1 MARTKSFDQE
11 EVLNK
16 ILMMF
21 WQKGYHQTSLQDILR
36 AGGISKQSMYD
47 TYGDKRTLFLKALI
61 LYREINTKAIEQRVQ
76 EELDRNTPVLEILR
90 GMIYTSE
97 TPDGNIKGCLITYS
111 MVEFKEADDEI
122 RTEMNKVLLFIK
134 EKMKILIEKGQKK
147 GEITTKLNST
157 QISDVLMNARN
168 GFQVGGFYDMPAEIQ
183 NDIADSTI
191 DLIRA

>member
-11 EVLNK
+11 ETLNK

-47 TYGDKRTLFLKALI
+47 TYGDKRTLFLKVLA
-61 LYREINTKAIEQRVQ
+61 LYREINTKAIEQQVK
-76 EELDRNTPVLEILR
+76 EKLDSNTPVLEILH
-90 GMIYTSE
+90 GMIYKSR
-97 TPDGNIKGCLITYS
+97 TPDENIRGCLVTDS
-111 MVEFKEADDEI
+111 MVEFREADGEI
-122 RTEMNKVLLFIK
+122 RTEMNKILLFLK
-134 EKMKILIEKGQKK
+134 EKMKTLIKKGQKS
-147 GEITTKLNST
+147 GEITTKLNSA

-168 GFQVGGFYDMPAEIQ
+168 GLQVGEFYDMPAEIQ
-183 NDIADSTI
+183 NDIADNTI